1 MGMSP
6 QDQLNNRYRK
16 VTRLDGKEVSLDAD
30 MIRLLIAID
39 ESKELGQIGREL
51 GMTHDILTA
60 TLAKLSAVNLVEPIR
75 KDIPCLDNGFLEALK
90 LNLSRAVG
98 PMAQIL
104 LEDAL
109 SDMKLSSSAIP
120 KNQAAEL
127 IGALALE
134 IPDEEGRMQFK
145 KAMLEL
151 MKKPVR

>member
-6 QDQLNNRYRK
+6 QVQLNNRYRK

-39 ESKELGQIGREL
+39 ESKELVQIGREL
-51 GMTHDILTA
+51 GMTHDLLAA
-60 TLAKLSAVNLVEPIR
+60 TLAKLSAVNLIEPIR

-104 LEDAL
+104 HGRCLVRYEAVIRRDPQKPGRRTDRCA
-109 SDMKLSSSAIP
+109 
-120 KNQAAEL
+120 
-127 IGALALE
+127 GAGN
-134 IPDEEGRMQFK
+134 PG
-145 KAMLEL
+145 
-151 MKKPVR
+151 